1 MDHRNARYKV
11 IKLLENNT
19 GQNLGNLRFDDL
31 LDIKTHYF
39 SVNLKVIKQSLLL
52 LSRFS
57 RVRLCATSWTAAHQA
72 SLSLG
77 FSRQEHWSGLPF
89 PIPMHESGKW
99 KWSRLVVS
107 NSSWP
112 QGLQPT
118 RLLHP
123 WDFPDNSTGVGCHC
137 LLQTKS
143 INF

>member
-39 SVNLKVIKQSLLL
+39 SVNLNVIKQGPLL

-72 SLSLG
+72 N
-77 FSRQEHWSGLPF
+77 FNIICSRKL
-89 PIPMHESGKW
+89 IT
-99 KWSRLVVS
+99 LI
-107 NSSWP
+107 
-112 QGLQPT
+112 T
-118 RLLHP
+118 
-123 WDFPDNSTGVGCHC
+123 
-137 LLQTKS
+137 
-143 INF
+143 